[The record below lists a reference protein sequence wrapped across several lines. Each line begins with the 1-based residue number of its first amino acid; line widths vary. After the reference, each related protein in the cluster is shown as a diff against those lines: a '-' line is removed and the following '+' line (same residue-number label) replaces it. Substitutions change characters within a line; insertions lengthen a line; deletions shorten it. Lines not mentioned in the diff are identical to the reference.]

1 MPPIDSVA
9 NSGFIPEIFL
19 ATALG
24 RLKSYL
30 TLQRTVTMDRDL
42 PTGETFDVGKVL
54 HLPKRGT
61 LVVNQKTETGQYQIQ
76 NPQSST
82 VDLTLNHHPEVSFAL
97 TSEAIAFQNQDVT
110 QGYIN
115 DAIIALA
122 EDVDS
127 ALFNG
132 YLLVSAANTIT
143 NAGTITEPNILSAR
157 KILRDNKIIPTA
169 RAYGVVSTAQE
180 AAILQLPNTVRY
192 DALGVSNNVTNAT
205 VGDGAVT
212 MPGAIGRIYGF
223 EVCPSQLV
231 PTVAGNSNALQT
243 VTLTGGPTGGNY
255 TLAYGGQTTVPIPYN
270 APAQSVPSTGINAVL
285 SVQSALEAVIGKG
298 LVFVS
303 GAAGGPYTVAILNSN
318 AVAPSALTLSS
329 NNLTG
334 GAAPNVT
341 IAQVAQQTGAKNL
354 FYTQDFLLMASR
366 ALPLP
371 APGTGAVGTVMQDE
385 DTGITMRLVK
395 SWNPQ
400 IGSEQVSLDLLYGFT
415 AMRSEHGVLVQ
426 TS

>member
-1 MPPIDSVA
+1 
-9 NSGFIPEIFL
+9 
-19 ATALG
+19 
-24 RLKSYL
+24 
-30 TLQRTVTMDRDL
+30 
-42 PTGETFDVGKVL
+42 
-54 HLPKRGT
+54 
-61 LVVNQKTETGQYQIQ
+61 
-76 NPQSST
+76 
-82 VDLTLNHHPEVSFAL
+82 
-97 TSEAIAFQNQDVT
+97 
-110 QGYIN
+110 
-115 DAIIALA
+115 
-122 EDVDS
+122 
-127 ALFNG
+127 
-132 YLLVSAANTIT
+132 
-143 NAGTITEPNILSAR
+143 
-157 KILRDNKIIPTA
+157 
-169 RAYGVVSTAQE
+169 
-180 AAILQLPNTVRY
+180 
-192 DALGVSNNVTNAT
+192 
-205 VGDGAVT
+205 
-212 MPGAIGRIYGF
+212 
-223 EVCPSQLV
+223 LV

>member
-1 MPPIDSVA
+1 MPPIDTVA

-42 PTGETFDVGKVL
+42 PTGETFDIGKVL

-61 LVVNQKTETGQYQIQ
+61 LVVNQKSETGQYQIQ

-132 YLLVSAANTIT
+132 YLLVGAANTIT

-157 KILRDNKIIPTA
+157 KILRDNKILPTA

-192 DALGVSNNVTNAT
+192 DALGVSNNVANAL

-231 PTVAGNSNALQT
+231 PSVIGPSNALQT

-270 APAQSVPSTGINAVL
+270 APANGPTVGGAAVL
-285 SVQSALEAVIGKG
+285 SLQSALEAVIGKG
-298 LVFVS
+298 LVYVS
-303 GAAGGPYTVAILNSN
+303 GAVGGPYTVAILNGN
-318 AVAPSALTLSS
+318 AVAPGAIALGS

-334 GAAPNVT
+334 GVAPGVT
-341 IAQVAQQTGAKNL
+341 IVQAAQQVGAKNL
-354 FYTQDFLLMASR
+354 FYTPDFLLMASR

-371 APGTGAVGTVMQDE
+371 APGTGAVGAVMQDE

-400 IGSEQVSLDLLYGFT
+400 IGSEQVSLDLLYGFA
-415 AMRSEHGVLVQ
+415 AMRPEHGVLVQ